1 MTDGPVLTEA
11 RWTHVA
17 LPTGDLDRSIAFYT
31 SITPLVEVERFSDD
45 DGRSVWLSNPGQS
58 DSPFVLVLVEF
69 AADKGTAQG
78 LLTPFGHLG
87 IEVPDRADV
96 DAMADRARAMGA
108 LHWEPRDVKGAQ
120 VGYVCAFKDPDGN
133 VVEISHNQHVLASV
147 HKLWG

>member
-1 MTDGPVLTEA
+1 M
-11 RWTHVA
+11 
-17 LPTGDLDRSIAFYT
+17 
-31 SITPLVEVERFSDD
+31 
-45 DGRSVWLSNPGQS
+45 
-58 DSPFVLVLVEF
+58 LVLVEF